1 MTIVLVLVASA
12 LHCNLQDCSSSSDTR
27 EGGGGGGRVDVSML
41 QADIKCAGSGD
52 RVTVM
57 RVRVRASM

>member
-27 EGGGGGGRVDVSML
+27 ERGDVSML
-41 QADIKCAGSGD
+41 QEDIKCAGSSD
-52 RVTVM
+52 RVAVM
-57 RVRVRASM
+57 RVQVRASM